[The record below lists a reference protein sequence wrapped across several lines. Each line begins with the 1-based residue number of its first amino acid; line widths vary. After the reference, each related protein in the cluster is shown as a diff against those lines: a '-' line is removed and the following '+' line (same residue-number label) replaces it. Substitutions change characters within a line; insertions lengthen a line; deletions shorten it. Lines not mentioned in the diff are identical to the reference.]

1 MKRNGRIAAASG
13 MLVIAVVAGTVA
25 AARLWP
31 PAGAAS
37 GRAGAAPQ
45 PAALAPS
52 APIPSTAALA
62 TPSPSPGAALAP
74 STPAPTAAALATPSP
89 GAALAPSA
97 PAPTAAALATPSPGA
112 TPAPTAATPAA
123 TANARRLSAPI
134 LSQLP
139 EFYNGCE
146 VTSLAMLT
154 AYLGLAAT
162 KLELE
167 RLLPKDESPLVR
179 DADGAIV
186 SWGDPAA
193 GFVGDIRGDDFGYAV
208 YHQPLARV
216 LDAVYQPGS
225 LDLTGAAD
233 FAVLEQTI
241 AQGKPVIVWTTETLA
256 PTDEWVAWRTSSGE
270 EVAATFR
277 IHAVLLTGYDERYV
291 YVNNPLTGQK
301 DQEADKSAFI
311 AAWEQLGRQA
321 LTFKS

>member
-1 MKRNGRIAAASG
+1 
-13 MLVIAVVAGTVA
+13 MLVIAVVAGTMA

-37 GRAGAAPQ
+37 GRARAAQQ
-45 PAALAPS
+45 PAAPAPS
-52 APIPSTAALA
+52 APAPSTAALA
-62 TPSPSPGAALAP
+62 TPSPV
-74 STPAPTAAALATPSP
+74 
-89 GAALAPSA
+89 AALAPSA
-97 PAPTAAALATPSPGA
+97 PPPTAAVLAASPSPVA
-112 TPAPTAATPAA
+112 TLAPSAATPAA

-216 LDAVYQPGS
+216 LDAVYKPGS

-277 IHAVLLTGYDERYV
+277 IHTVLLTGYDERYV
-291 YVNNPLTGQK
+291 YVNNPLTGQQ
-301 DQEADKSAFI
+301 DQQADKSAFI

-321 LTFKS
+321 LTYKS